1 VARPRSGDKQKAI
14 LDAALRI
21 CAERGIGGAPTSA
34 ISKAAGI
41 AEGSLFTYFKTK
53 DDLLGEL
60 YATLRKEFS
69 QHLTDFP
76 QGRDART
83 RLRFIWDKFLDLGAT
98 QPAQLKVLAQLRA
111 SGRLFR
117 ENEAPNFALI
127 EMLRATSEAVQDT
140 ELSRIPPE
148 YLVLMVRS
156 QAEITVEFINAHPES
171 AALCRET
178 GFKMLWNGL
187 TATEN

>member
-1 VARPRSGDKQKAI
+1 VARARSGDKQKAI

-21 CAERGIGGAPTSA
+21 CAERGIGAPTSA

-53 DDLLGEL
+53 EELLNEL
-60 YATLRKEFS
+60 YKTLREEFIR
-69 QHLTDFP
+69 HLPDFP
-76 QGRDART
+76 HGQHART
-83 RLRFIWDKFLDLGAT
+83 RLRYIWDQFLELGAT
-98 QPAQLKVLAQLRA
+98 QPDKLKVFAQLRA
-111 SGRLFR
+111 SGRLYR
-117 ENEAPNFALI
+117 ENETPNFALVELI
-127 EMLRATSEAVQDT
+127 KATGEAVQGNQ
-140 ELSRIPPE
+140 LSKVPPE

-171 AALCRET
+171 STLCREM

-187 TATEN
+187 TGK

>member
-1 VARPRSGDKQKAI
+1 MARPRSGDKQKAI

-53 DDLLGEL
+53 DELLDEL

-69 QHLTDFP
+69 RHLTDFP
-76 QGRDART
+76 HEEDARI
-83 RLRFIWDKFLDLGAT
+83 RLRFIWDKFLELGAAE
-98 QPAQLKVLAQLRA
+98 PARLKVLAQLRA

-117 ENEAPNFALI
+117 ENETPNFGLI
-127 EMLRATSEAVQDT
+127 ELLRATSEAVQGS
-140 ELSRIPPE
+140 ELSKVPPE
-148 YLVLMVRS
+148 YLVLMVRA

-178 GFKMLWNGL
+178 GFRMLWNGL
-187 TATEN
+187 TAN

>member
-53 DDLLGEL
+53 DELLNEL
-60 YATLRKEFS
+60 YTKLRGEFS

-76 QGRDART
+76 HGQDPRT
-83 RLRFIWDKFLDLGAT
+83 RLRYVWDKFLALGAKR
-98 QPAQLKVLAQLRA
+98 PEQLKVLAQLRA
-111 SGRLFR
+111 SGRLYR
-117 ENEAPNFALI
+117 ENETPNFALAELI
-127 EMLRATSEAVQDT
+127 KATGEAVQGT
-140 ELSRIPPE
+140 ELDSVPPE
-148 YLVLMVRS
+148 YLVLMIRA
-156 QAEITVEFINAHPES
+156 QAEITVEFIRAHPDS
-171 AALCRET
+171 AELCHEM
-178 GFKMLWNGL
+178 GFKMLWSGL
-187 TATEN
+187 TEN

>member
-21 CAERGIGGAPTSA
+21 CAERGIGAAPTSA

-53 DDLLGEL
+53 DELLNEL
-60 YATLRKEFS
+60 YKSLRGEFIR
-69 QHLTDFP
+69 HLPDFP
-76 QGRDART
+76 QGQDART
-83 RLRFIWDKFLDLGAT
+83 RLRYIWDKFLELGAA
-98 QPAQLKVLAQLRA
+98 QPDKLKVLAQLRA
-111 SGRLFR
+111 SGRLYR
-117 ENEAPNFALI
+117 ENETPNFALVELI
-127 EMLRATSEAVQDT
+127 RATSEAVRGNQ
-140 ELSRIPPE
+140 LSKVPPE
-148 YLVLMVRS
+148 YLVSMARS

-171 AALCRET
+171 SKLCSEM

-187 TATEN
+187 TGK